1 MDQPQQQ
8 KSSAKSRPVANPG
21 GITLPSYAVLCLNL
35 TLAIDA
41 ITLVL
46 YVFFGNGDELA
57 CGTLTARQVCYLP
70 GVDWLGYT
78 LVACFVLTALS
89 MSMIAKTNK

>member
-1 MDQPQQQ
+1 MDTSQSKQLE
-8 KSSAKSRPVANPG
+8 KKKVSTNPG

-35 TLAIDA
+35 TLAMNA

-46 YVFFGNGDELA
+46 YVFLEAGDEVS
-57 CGTLTARQVCYLP
+57 CGTLSSRQVCYLP
-70 GVDWLGYT
+70 GVDWLGYA

-89 MSMIAKTNK
+89 MSMLAKTNK